1 MNIYPTE
8 IEQDLLRH
16 PAIVDCAVFGVR
28 QDLVGEVPHA
38 VVQVADGVD
47 VSSSLTAEIMEFL
60 NKNLS
65 AMKMPRRIEY
75 LQKLPRDP
83 NGKLFKRLLYA
94 PSAAR

>member
-1 MNIYPTE
+1 
-8 IEQDLLRH
+8 
-16 PAIVDCAVFGVR
+16 
-28 QDLVGEVPHA
+28 VGEVPHA